1 MLGEGLCLIYF
12 RISLSA
18 VGHCQEKIYAYLNR
32 NNKLA
37 IFWQKVY
44 YMGLM
49 NLTIKLAF
57 PIRLYGK
64 LFK

>member
-1 MLGEGLCLIYF
+1 MVGEGLCLIYF
-12 RISLSA
+12 KISLSA
-18 VGHCQEKIYAYLNR
+18 VGHCQEKVYAYLNR

-64 LFK
+64 PFK